1 MLRHGET
8 MQNIWLSKG
17 CHVFMARIWGGTQ
30 NLSQYFR
37 LRQTN
42 EELAQENTMLK
53 AKVARLEAEVRD
65 SMIMGTFPDIARN
78 FRYIP
83 ATIAKISNGSEHNYI
98 IINKGSDDGIHKGSG
113 LITWR
118 GAIGIIDAVG
128 RRYSYARSFKN
139 HDMSIS
145 ARIGMEGAVG
155 PMTWDGHSSNG
166 AILKEIPHHV
176 EFAPGDTVYT
186 SGFSSIFPEGIP
198 LGTIGESKIVNG
210 ATYEIRISL
219 FEDLK
224 SVWHVTVVENTG
236 KEEIEELEER

>member
-1 MLRHGET
+1 MNAAIFIILEVAALSMPRHGET

-17 CHVFMARIWGGTQ
+17 CHAFMATIWGGTQ

-118 GAIGIIDAVG
+118 GAIGIIDAEAGGKGDDHGDGRAHLQWDADYHCRQERYHRVG
-128 RRYSYARSFKN
+128 TELEIVADYALYDDQQKIRQPKILFCFHLSSN
-139 HDMSIS
+139 SSIS
-145 ARIGMEGAVG
+145 SLPVFSTTVTCQTDLR
-155 PMTWDGHSSNG
+155 SSN
-166 AILKEIPHHV
+166 
-176 EFAPGDTVYT
+176 
-186 SGFSSIFPEGIP
+186 
-198 LGTIGESKIVNG
+198 N
-210 ATYEIRISL
+210 EIRIS
-219 FEDLK
+219 
-224 SVWHVTVVENTG
+224 
-236 KEEIEELEER
+236 